1 MSTDVRDS
9 SLKLP
14 SGSTGVVID
23 VRVFNRHGIEKD
35 ERSIA
40 IERAE
45 IELVQ
50 EDKKVEEEIL
60 NRNIKLRAIDL
71 LNNQVINKQYK
82 TLKAETTLN
91 KNDFED
97 LTLKDLQKYKVVL
110 PTFSFDDAGLPW
122 DDSDDGSFNNSTLY
136 HLLF

>member
-1 MSTDVRDS
+1 M
-9 SLKLP
+9 P

-45 IELVQ
+45 IESVQ

-71 LNNQVINKQYK
+71 LNGQSINKQFK
-82 TLKAETTLN
+82 ELKPETTLN
-91 KNDFED
+91 KNDLDNLNLERFLENFI
-97 LTLKDLQKYKVVL
+97 TKRRHKQ
-110 PTFSFDDAGLPW
+110 
-122 DDSDDGSFNNSTLY
+122 
-136 HLLF
+136 

>member
-1 MSTDVRDS
+1 M
-9 SLKLP
+9 
-14 SGSTGVVID
+14 VID

-45 IELVQ
+45 IESVQ

-71 LNNQVINKQYK
+71 LNGQSINKQFK
-82 TLKAETTLN
+82 DLKPGTTLN
-91 KNDFED
+91 QNDFERFN
-97 LTLKDLQKYKVVL
+97 LKDLMENSFTKTRIKY
-110 PTFSFDDAGLPW
+110 
-122 DDSDDGSFNNSTLY
+122 
-136 HLLF
+136 